1 MVDTQHEYMKL
12 VPQNIIVT
20 FTDIHISPTK
30 GESISVYLERPT
42 ERGLDRAECVLPA
55 CYLKKCMGFTE
66 DEEYTLRQFVK
77 NNSSLI
83 WEIARED
90 GEIIADVI

>member
-1 MVDTQHEYMKL
+1 MQHEYMKL
-12 VPQNIIVT
+12 VPQNINVT
-20 FTDIHISPTK
+20 FTDIHVSSTK
-30 GESISVYLERPT
+30 GESINVYLERPT
-42 ERGLDRAECVLPA
+42 ERGFDRAEYVLPA

>member
-1 MVDTQHEYMKL
+1 MTIMHEYMRI
-12 VPQNIIVT
+12 VPQNINVT

-42 ERGLDRAECVLPA
+42 KQGFDMAEYVLPV
-55 CYLKKCMGFTE
+55 CYLNECIGFTE
-66 DEEYTLRQFVK
+66 DEEYKLRQFVK
-77 NNSSLI
+77 NNSTLI

-90 GEIIADVI
+90 GEIVADVT

>member
-1 MVDTQHEYMKL
+1 MQHEYVKII
-12 VPQNIIVT
+12 PQNINVT

-30 GESISVYLERPT
+30 GESINVYLERPT
-42 ERGLDRAECVLPA
+42 ERGFDRAEYVLPA

-90 GEIIADVI
+90 GEIIADVV

>member
-42 ERGLDRAECVLPA
+42 ERGLDRAEYVLPA

-90 GEIIADVI
+90 GEIIVDIV